1 MNASKKKIKSKFSR
15 SLTSS
20 PLSRY
25 FSFSALYVA
34 QGIPEGITFFAIPA
48 WLAMNDKS
56 ALEIAAFVGVI
67 GIPWSFKILIAPLM
81 DRFTLLSMGRKRPW
95 VIFGQLGLILSFL
108 CIGFIPDPLN
118 NNTGLMIAG
127 FLISFFGA
135 FQDVATDGMA
145 VDVIPNNEQAR
156 ANGLMWGSKIAGTS
170 VSLFVGTALINSL
183 GFSSAISSL
192 SIAVALIMLVPI
204 YFTERP
210 GEKTM
215 PWSKGEANMESKE
228 SQLRSWT
235 QILKSLY
242 RVVRL
247 RSSLIFCTACFV
259 SGMLFGLVD
268 TILPIF
274 TIQELGWTN
283 TFFSEVFSITNIL
296 AGFLGMFIGGYLVD
310 YFGKLKML
318 TFYLGIATIV
328 LTIFAYTT
336 SFWHHNIYVYGFILG
351 HYTLVTFLC
360 IAIFASGM
368 NLCWK
373 TVAATQFTLYMA
385 LSNMG
390 RASGSALVGI
400 IKTSFSWEHV
410 FLFTALM
417 PLIMGIIVQF
427 INFKNHREKV
437 DTFKILDHTLVSPHV
452 IKD

>member
-1 MNASKKKIKSKFSR
+1 M
-15 SLTSS
+15 
-20 PLSRY
+20 
-25 FSFSALYVA
+25 
-34 QGIPEGITFFAIPA
+34 
-48 WLAMNDKS
+48 
-56 ALEIAAFVGVI
+56 
-67 GIPWSFKILIAPLM
+67 
-81 DRFTLLSMGRKRPW
+81 
-95 VIFGQLGLILSFL
+95 
-108 CIGFIPDPLN
+108 
-118 NNTGLMIAG
+118 
-127 FLISFFGA
+127 
-135 FQDVATDGMA
+135 
-145 VDVIPNNEQAR
+145 
-156 ANGLMWGSKIAGTS
+156 
-170 VSLFVGTALINSL
+170 
-183 GFSSAISSL
+183 
-192 SIAVALIMLVPI
+192 
-204 YFTERP
+204 
-210 GEKTM
+210 
-215 PWSKGEANMESKE
+215 
-228 SQLRSWT
+228 
-235 QILKSLY
+235 
-242 RVVRL
+242 
-247 RSSLIFCTACFV
+247 

-283 TFFSEVFSITNIL
+283 TSFSEVFSLTNIL
-296 AGFLGMFIGGYLVD
+296 AGFFGMFIGGYLVD

-328 LTIFAYTT
+328 LAIFAYTT
-336 SFWHHNIYVYGFILG
+336 SFWQHNIYVYGFMLG

-437 DTFKILDHTLVSPHV
+437 DTFKVLDHTLVSPHV